1 MSDEKIIIEIT
12 EDEVFPVMGH
22 EVVKGGQT
30 WGALRRVSPAELA
43 KLDLL
48 EKMSRAAKS
57 EYLTA
62 LDAIFDD
69 EGATVS
75 IEEARNGKR

>member
-1 MSDEKIIIEIT
+1 MSDDTIIIELT
-12 EDEVFPVMGH
+12 DEVFPVLGH
-22 EVVKGGQT
+22 EVVSGAQA

-62 LDAIFDD
+62 LDAIFGD